1 MRKKACVL
9 LSGGLDSVVSAFYTK
24 KYKADISLC
33 LFFDYGQKAIK
44 QEKKASQYFAD
55 RLNAEFHSIKLPFL
69 KKITGSSLVN
79 THSVPAID
87 FEDLDNTSITT
98 QSMIDVWVPNRNGLF
113 LNIAASFSDSKN
125 IDYIVAGFN
134 KEEAK
139 TFKDNSIE
147 FIKSINK
154 SFKYSTLNKTQV
166 YSPFYSKNKA
176 DMIKSAVKL
185 GIPLEKLYSCYNG
198 QKKMCGI
205 CESCLRLKR
214 ALSDNDISFSK
225 FFQL

>member
-9 LSGGLDSVVSAFYTK
+9 LSGGLDSVVSAFYTE
-24 KYKADISLC
+24 KYKADIKIC
-33 LFFDYGQKAIK
+33 LFFDYGQKAAR
-44 QEKKASQYFAD
+44 QEKKSSKFFAEM
-55 RLNAEFHSIKLPFL
+55 LNAEFHSIKLPFL
-69 KKITGSSLVN
+69 NQITGSSLVN
-79 THSVPAID
+79 THSVPTLNA
-87 FEDLDNTSITT
+87 EDLDNTSITT

-113 LNIAASFSDSKN
+113 LNIAASFADSKN

-134 KEEAK
+134 KEEAI

-154 SFKYSTLNKTQV
+154 SFKYSTLNKTEV
-166 YSPFYSKNKA
+166 YSPFYSKNKT
-176 DMIKSAVKL
+176 DMVKTALKL
-185 GIPLEKLYSCYNG
+185 GIPLENLYSCYNG

-225 FFQL
+225 YFQL